1 MEKQKILA
9 IDDQPAFLDAVGR
22 MLTHLGFEPVLATSA
37 RDGLEKL
44 QKSGCAVMLLDLM
57 MPDIPGQAVLRE
69 LNRAHCPVPVV
80 AMSGS
85 GTVDDV
91 ILAFREHATDFL
103 RKPFALEQLSAALD
117 RALGSAP
124 RQTGAQ
130 QDPSGDGRV
139 VIRPRACRSSSSSV
153 AASRSSSSNVAAP
166 TTKSSASTLTSVF
179 GCTSIESL
187 HLPVLDPRIAELHAM
202 LSRDDTNMTEVAAAI
217 SRDPALCTAVLRRA
231 GAANFGGSQSAG
243 LHEACIR
250 LGMREILRVAL
261 RMLYENQFAV
271 AAEPFGEMMAASWEN
286 AVATSRVAAEIA
298 RLLGRRDGDRFLV
311 LGLLHNLGE
320 LACLSILA
328 GTPDGPSLTREHIGA
343 EVARHH
349 ERVGEVLSKGWRL
362 PPDVARVVS
371 AHHRP
376 GQDVDA
382 NIILAAW
389 TCACFAGFRPI
400 CDQTIGDPY
409 EGLRRVGL
417 SELALEPL
425 VELAAATRDSPK
437 SSGVRSRGLSVLE
450 RLRRNTRA

>member
-44 QKSGCAVMLLDLM
+44 QTSGCAAMLLDLM

-124 RQTGAQ
+124 RQAGERANR
-130 QDPSGDGRV
+130 DSSGDGHL
-139 VIRPRACRSSSSSV
+139 VIRPP
-153 AASRSSSSNVAAP
+153 ASRSSSSNVAAQLP
-166 TTKSSASTLTSVF
+166 RSSASTLTSVF

-202 LSRDDTNMTEVAAAI
+202 LSREDTNMTEVAAAI

-231 GAANFGGSQSAG
+231 GAANFGASQSAG

-271 AAEPFGEMMAASWEN
+271 STEPYRDMMAASWEN

-328 GTPDGPSLTREHIGA
+328 ATPDGPSLTREHIGA

-362 PPDVARVVS
+362 PADVARVVS
-371 AHHRP
+371 AHHRA
-376 GQDVDA
+376 GQDVDGS
-382 NIILAAW
+382 IILAAW

-409 EGLRRVGL
+409 EALRRVGL

-425 VELAAATRDSPK
+425 VELAASTRDSPK
-437 SSGVRSRGLSVLE
+437 SSGVRSRGLPVLD
-450 RLRRNTRA
+450 RLRRTTRA

>member
-124 RQTGAQ
+124 RQAGERAHR
-130 QDPSGDGRV
+130 DSSCDGHLV
-139 VIRPRACRSSSSSV
+139 VRPR
-153 AASRSSSSNVAAP
+153 ASRSSSSNVAAHLAR
-166 TTKSSASTLTSVF
+166 SSASTLTSVF

-187 HLPVLDPRIAELHAM
+187 HLPVLDPRIAELHSM

-362 PPDVARVVS
+362 PPDIARVVS

-409 EGLRRVGL
+409 EALRRVGL

-425 VELAAATRDSPK
+425 VELAASTRDSPK

-450 RLRRNTRA
+450 RLRRNATRA